1 MGACLFGLTCGGA
14 HPAGR
19 PLSRQLRR
27 RIGGDQRR
35 LQSDRYPRG
44 RERAVAPIEGRLG
57 RTRQQMWQEGP
68 IADMLELLRPG
79 QEQRLRFHGSTLA

>member
-1 MGACLFGLTCGGA
+1 MRACLFGLTCGGG

-27 RIGGDQRR
+27 RIGGDLRR
-35 LQSDRYPRG
+35 PQSNRHPRG
-44 RERAVAPIEGRLG
+44 RQRAVAPIESRLG
-57 RTRQQMWQEGP
+57 RTCQQMWQQVP

-79 QEQRLRFHGSTLA
+79 QEQRLCFHGSSLA